1 MIKHVR
7 GDTEQIKIEFVR
19 DGQSYTPTDV
29 EDGDIFTL
37 TIREMFGA
45 ERVVLQKQCV
55 YPNMLIV
62 LSHDDT
68 KDLAITTHA
77 LDLEYSKPDRSVV
90 KTLLNDK
97 FQVVRDVTY

>member
-7 GDTEQIKIEFVR
+7 GDTEQIKIEFIR
-19 DGQSYTPTDV
+19 DGQPYTPTDL
-29 EDGDIFTL
+29 EDGDVFTL

-68 KDLAITTHA
+68 KELAISTYSF
-77 LDLEYSKPDRSVV
+77 DLEYSKPDKSVV
-90 KTLLNDK
+90 KTLIIDK
-97 FQVVRDVTY
+97 LQVTRDVTY